1 MITHDLQIRVLYGHT
16 DQMGVVYYGRY
27 FEYFEAGRN
36 ELLRA
41 IGLPYYRMED
51 QGLMLPVVE
60 SHADYRGSFRY
71 DDLLTIRTKIRTL
84 PTVRIRLDYE
94 LSLTGGPVQVTG
106 FTQHVFVDRDT
117 RKPRRVPDAVLNA
130 FSPFFT

>member
-1 MITHDLQIRVLYGHT
+1 MISHDLQLRVLYGHT

-71 DDLLTIRTKIRTL
+71 DDLFTIRTIIRTM
-84 PTVRIRLDYE
+84 PTVKIRLDYE
-94 LSLTGGPVQVTG
+94 LFLPGGPVQVTG

-117 RKPRRVPDAVLNA
+117 RKPRRVPDTILKA
-130 FSPFFT
+130 FSPYFT